1 MVPAF
6 PTPES
11 QTLDNWRAAFESQV
25 GSLTEGSVL
34 VGHSLGAGF
43 ILALLE
49 GSDVSVLGTF
59 LVSGFIGRLG
69 LDEFDTVNDS
79 FVCRPFQ
86 WERICRRAGEVHV
99 YNSNT
104 DPYVPL
110 AKGEQLAQ
118 HLGVPL
124 TIVDNA
130 GHINADAGYRSFPR
144 LLSDLSS
151 LLGSVD

>member
-1 MVPAF
+1 MSTSKSRVLIVHGSFGGHDENWFPWLAEQVRLLGHEALVPAF

-86 WERICRRAGEVHV
+86 W
-99 YNSNT
+99 
-104 DPYVPL
+104 
-110 AKGEQLAQ
+110 
-118 HLGVPL
+118 
-124 TIVDNA
+124 
-130 GHINADAGYRSFPR
+130 
-144 LLSDLSS
+144 
-151 LLGSVD
+151 